1 LINLENEVASDM
13 VDCISYRNK
22 FERLHH
28 HNG

>member
-1 LINLENEVASDM
+1 LENEVASDM

-28 HNG
+28 HIG